1 METTATAVLSTPILI
16 ALILALY
23 IFRKSI
29 FTWAH
34 VAEEKSHIVAKTIE
48 ADMLIQAGKLLDTLE
63 NYAGTIATIDDI
75 DQVIDIKRE
84 ESKLKREAKAR
95 ARREA

>member
-1 METTATAVLSTPILI
+1 MESTALFSTPLI
-16 ALILALY
+16 VALCIALY

-63 NYAGTIATIDDI
+63 NYAGTIATMDDI
-75 DQVIDIKRE
+75 DQVIDMKRA
-84 ESKLKREAKAR
+84 ESKAKREAKVTAR
-95 ARREA
+95 ATEA